1 MAHSFCVGCVIRC
14 ICVLTNRDLLAWF
27 SEEEREMCAACHERA
42 RVSFPEALASFC
54 LSCGAIWADGVRI
67 DVDGRLPLAG
77 VAERKT

>member
-1 MAHSFCVGCVIRC
+1 
-14 ICVLTNRDLLAWF
+14 
-27 SEEEREMCAACHERA
+27 MCAACHERA